1 MRRWLGVVSLLF
13 LSALVSGC
21 AVPVGVTVA
30 SWAIDGFSYAATQK
44 SLTDHGL
51 SFIVDKDCA
60 LHRVVTEMDIY
71 ALCRDIKGH
80 QNGLTLVADASD
92 AGKKNL
98 NKKATDDI
106 FGGFALTAPPPSSPA
121 ATMAKD
127 KTQNEQI
134 AELKE
139 PSIEEIANFE
149 TAGGGNDD
157 QSDFEKLAEP
167 EDKSSLNLKGIWQFI
182 KSLPDFM
189 T

>member
-1 MRRWLGVVSLLF
+1 MRRWLGVVSALF

-30 SWAIDGFSYAATQK
+30 SWAIDGFSYAATKK
-44 SLTDHGL
+44 SITDHGL

-60 LHRVVTEMDIY
+60 VHRIVTEMDLY
-71 ALCRDIKGH
+71 ALCRDIKNQ
-80 QNGLTLVADASD
+80 QNTLTMVAN
-92 AGKKNL
+92 AGNAREEKLPKNSE
-98 NKKATDDI
+98 DDI
-106 FGGFALTAPPPSSPA
+106 FGGLTLTAPSPSSPA
-121 ATMAKD
+121 VTMAKSNS
-127 KTQNEQI
+127 QNEQI

-149 TAGGGNDD
+149 TASGGED
-157 QSDFEKLAEP
+157 QSDFEKLEEP
-167 EDKSSLNLKGIWQFI
+167 EDETRLNLKGIWRFI

>member
-1 MRRWLGVVSLLF
+1 MRRWLGVVSALF

-30 SWAIDGFSYAATQK
+30 SWAIDGFSYAATKK

-60 LHRVVTEMDIY
+60 LHRVVTEMDLY
-71 ALCRDIKGH
+71 ALCRDIKD
-80 QNGLTLVADASD
+80 QQDSLILVADAD
-92 AGKKNL
+92 AAIEKNL
-98 NKKATDDI
+98 SEKEVDDI
-106 FGGFALTAPPPSSPA
+106 FDGFALTAPSPSTPPA
-121 ATMAKD
+121 AIVAD
-127 KTQNEQI
+127 KSQNEEI

-149 TAGGGNDD
+149 TASGGQD
-157 QSDFEKLAEP
+157 QSDFEKL
-167 EDKSSLNLKGIWQFI
+167 EDPKDQSLLNLKGIWQFI
-182 KSLPDFM
+182 KSIPDFI

>member
-30 SWAIDGFSYAATQK
+30 SWAIDGFSYAATKK
-44 SLTDHGL
+44 SITDHGL

-60 LHRVVTEMDIY
+60 VHRVVTEMDIY

-80 QNGLTLVADASD
+80 QNGLTLVADANNSSNI
-92 AGKKNL
+92 NL
-98 NKKATDDI
+98 NKKARDDN
-106 FGGFALTAPPPSSPA
+106 FAGFSLEAPTPSSPPA
-121 ATMAKD
+121 ALAKSKIQD
-127 KTQNEQI
+127 EEI

-149 TAGGGNDD
+149 TASGGNDD

-167 EDKSSLNLKGIWQFI
+167 EDKTSLNLKGIWQFI